1 MTTQREFADRVRPC
15 DLTESPG
22 LSLHFVPTSWG
33 SESFV
38 VVEAIRDEKT
48 IMQFV
53 FSRKEWR
60 KVKRGMGRW

>member
-1 MTTQREFADRVRPC
+1 M
-15 DLTESPG
+15 ESSG
-22 LSLHFVPTSWG
+22 LNLQFVPASWG

-38 VVEAIRDEKT
+38 VVEAILDEKT
-48 IMQFV
+48 IMQFT